1 MRCAMAGRF
10 ERAIELIDEANSAD
24 PTVLIVNEQPRPK
37 ELAHAEIA
45 TEWVR
50 RLRPD
55 ADEALLLA
63 ARAHHIRR
71 WKMPRSSYPEGRKG
85 YLRWRADL
93 QKFHAREAE
102 VILRECGYD
111 AGTIARVQQ
120 IVQKHRLGR
129 DPDVQVLEDGLCLV
143 FLETQLTALVEQL
156 PEETMANV
164 LRKTWKKMS
173 EEAREHA
180 LALDMSPAVRELVL
194 RALSGS

>member
-1 MRCAMAGRF
+1 MAERF

-24 PTVLIVNEQPRPK
+24 PTILTVNGRPRPK

-71 WKMPRSSYPEGRKG
+71 WKVPRSSYPEGRKA
-85 YLRWRADL
+85 YLRWRAGL
-93 QKFHAREAE
+93 QKFHAREIEA
-102 VILRECGYD
+102 VLRECGYD
-111 AGTIARVQQ
+111 AETIARVQQ

-129 DPDVQVLEDGLCLV
+129 DADVQALEDALCLV
-143 FLETQLTALVEQL
+143 FLETQLTALIEQL
-156 PEETMANV
+156 PEETMVNV

-180 LALDMSPAVRELVL
+180 LALDMSPADREFVL
-194 RALSGS
+194 RVLGDS

>member
-1 MRCAMAGRF
+1 MAGRF

-24 PTVLIVNEQPRPK
+24 PTVLMVDGRPRPK
-37 ELAHAEIA
+37 ELVHAEIA

-71 WKMPRSSYPEGRKG
+71 WKVPRSSYPEGRKA
-85 YLRWRADL
+85 YLRWRAGL
-93 QKFHAREAE
+93 QKFHAREVE
-102 VILRECGYD
+102 TILREVGYD

-120 IVQKHRLGR
+120 IVQKHGLGR
-129 DPDVQVLEDGLCLV
+129 DPDVQVLEDALCLV
-143 FLETQLTALVEQL
+143 FLETQLTDLVEQL

-173 EEAREHA
+173 EEARECA
-180 LALDMSPAVRELVL
+180 LALNMRPADQEFVL
-194 RALSGS
+194 RVLSGP

>member
-1 MRCAMAGRF
+1 MAERF

-24 PTVLIVNEQPRPK
+24 PTILMVNEQPRPK
-37 ELAHAEIA
+37 ELAHAEIV

-71 WKMPRSSYPEGRKG
+71 WKVPRSSYPEGRKA
-85 YLRWRADL
+85 YLRWRTGL
-93 QKFHAREAE
+93 QKFHAREVEA
-102 VILRECGYD
+102 ILRECGYD

-120 IVQKHRLGR
+120 VVQKHHLGR
-129 DPDVQVLEDGLCLV
+129 DPDVQALEDGLCLA
-143 FLETQLTALVEQL
+143 FLETQLTALIEQL

-173 EEAREHA
+173 QEARECA
-180 LALDMSPAVRELVL
+180 LALNMRPADQEFVL
-194 RALSGS
+194 RALSVP